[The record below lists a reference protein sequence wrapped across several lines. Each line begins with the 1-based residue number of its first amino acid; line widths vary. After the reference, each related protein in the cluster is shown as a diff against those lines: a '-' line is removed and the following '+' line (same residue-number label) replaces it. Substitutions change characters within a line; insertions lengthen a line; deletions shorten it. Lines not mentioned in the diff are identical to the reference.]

1 MKTLSGRLFAFRAGA
16 AAICVACAGASAQ
29 TVPAST
35 SAPVS
40 AKPVGPG
47 QPAAEMRALA
57 SVIVPPPQPIFDPRT
72 YGAKADGTTYD
83 TPALQKAIDA
93 CAGTGGT
100 VYLAKGKFLSA
111 QLTLKGGMTFY
122 VEKDAT
128 LLGGVEAADYPELVP
143 AQTLATGNRRSLLY
157 ADHAPGLILDGPGV
171 IDGQGKRVK
180 MTGKEVQRPSLIRLF
195 HSDGVI
201 VRNLTLANPRMW
213 TQVYSECNNLLLDRL
228 TVLSPKENG
237 SNLDGMDICD
247 CHDVIIRSCRIDS
260 QDDSICLKS
269 YGLPGLKNILIEN
282 NTIIHSDANAIKLG
296 TASAGPVS
304 NIRIFNNTILGANL
318 GGLCLETVD
327 GSAVTDVTVRGLDIY
342 NVSQPIFIRVDHR
355 VGGPGELLT
364 PPKVD
369 VVPQGS
375 IDGVTI
381 QRVRA
386 LGTKGPRASC
396 SISGIAG
403 APPKNITLTDCYFE
417 MPGGISKIPSD
428 PGEKAGLYP
437 QSTLFGDTPA
447 WGFYVRHAQA
457 VHFDH
462 VSIGRYHPDARPWLA
477 TFDADATTTGTQDLG
492 EIPPTV
498 VPSDL
503 SLHNATAP

>member
-1 MKTLSGRLFAFRAGA
+1 MKAPLGKLFAFWAGVA
-16 AAICVACAGASAQ
+16 AVSAGCAGASAP
-29 TVPAST
+29 TASAPAS
-35 SAPVS
+35 AP
-40 AKPVGPG
+40 AVGPG
-47 QPAAEMRALA
+47 QPAAEMHALA
-57 SVIVPPPQPIFDPRT
+57 PVIVPPPKPLFDPRT
-72 YGAKADGTTYD
+72 YGAKADGITYD

-122 VEKDAT
+122 IEKDAT
-128 LLGGVEAADYPELVP
+128 LLGGIEAADYPELVP

-171 IDGQGKRVK
+171 IDGQGRRVK
-180 MTGKEVQRPSLIRLF
+180 MAGKEPQRPSLIRLF

-213 TQVYSECNNLLLDRL
+213 TQVYSECNNLLIDRL
-228 TVLSPKENG
+228 TVLAPKENG

-247 CHDVIIRSCRIDS
+247 CHDVIIRNCRIDS

-269 YGLPGLKNILIEN
+269 YGLPGLKNVLIEN

-296 TASAGPVS
+296 TATAGPIS
-304 NIRIFNNTILGANL
+304 NIHMFNNTIMGANL
-318 GGLCLETVD
+318 GGLCLESVD

-355 VGGPGELLT
+355 VGGPGELLN

-403 APPKNITLTDCYFE
+403 ATLKNITLSDCYFE
-417 MPGGISKIPSD
+417 MPGGSNTIPGD

-437 QSTLFGDTPA
+437 QSNLFGDTPA
-447 WGFYVRHAQA
+447 WGFYLRHAQA
-457 VHFDH
+457 VRFDH
-462 VSIGRYHPDARPWLA
+462 VSIGRYHPDTRPWLA
-477 TFDADATTTGTQDLG
+477 TLDADVKTTGTQDLG
-492 EIPPTV
+492 EITPTV
-498 VPSDL
+498 VPTDS
-503 SLHNATAP
+503 SFHNTAAP